1 MGGGGVKKWLQE
13 SKLII
18 ALVFLVLTRCIDR
31 VYNTCPQP
39 LHHHVTAIRGNLSN
53 VLGQVSLP
61 FTMIL
66 SRWFLQTQYKRAHV
80 VGAIMVLYGAFVCM
94 IPIFR
99 GDVALNSP
107 DPSILWILL
116 YVVSCIPSAGANGAF
131 LRLMPE
137 LKLSCINSVQ
147 GNRPERRGF
156 GHLLMMFVFKEGSSV
171 LFVISSAVC
180 LPLTDILYMVPALA
194 GPLAAQKFTIFDGFA
209 LFIIILGMVVYH
221 SEKEEQGVGK
231 DRVLKSPL
239 YASPSVRRLKAN
251 IQTRRKKA
259 TSTRVVSCGYGA
271 VATEDAV

>member
-1 MGGGGVKKWLQE
+1 EIGLKDVDLDIWYANAWISFYQVGWGL
-13 SKLII
+13 
-18 ALVFLVLTRCIDR
+18 LT
-31 VYNTCPQP
+31 VWT
-39 LHHHVTAIRGNLSN
+39 IR
-53 VLGQVSLP
+53 
-61 FTMIL
+61 
-66 SRWFLQTQYKRAHV
+66 
-80 VGAIMVLYGAFVCM
+80 
-94 IPIFR
+94 
-99 GDVALNSP
+99 
-107 DPSILWILL
+107 
-116 YVVSCIPSAGANGAF
+116 
-131 LRLMPE
+131 
-137 LKLSCINSVQ
+137 
-147 GNRPERRGF
+147 
-156 GHLLMMFVFKEGSSV
+156 LMMFVFKEGSSV